1 MPNLPKKKGK
11 KTMTKKCMISE
22 KGVLA
27 GNNNSYS
34 KRKTRRR
41 FMPNL
46 QTVAIYSEV
55 LGTTVDV
62 RITSNGLRTIEK
74 NGGLDLY
81 LLNTPV
87 SKLSADS
94 KKLRERIAAAKAKKA
109 E

>member
-1 MPNLPKKKGK
+1 
-11 KTMTKKCMISE
+11 MISE

-46 QTVAIYSEV
+46 QTVAIYSEI

-74 NGGLDLY
+74 NGGLDLD

-94 KKLRERIAAAKAKKA
+94 KKLRERIAAAKTKKA

>member
-1 MPNLPKKKGK
+1 
-11 KTMTKKCMISE
+11 MTKKCMITE

-55 LGTTVDV
+55 LGCPVDI

-87 SKLSADS
+87 SKLSDES
-94 KKLRERIAAAKAKKA
+94 KKLRDRIAAAKAAKA